1 MAGEWAPS
9 QTAPCSQFRVSRSG
23 AGSFWTKR
31 DCMRLWILGTAFLT
45 PWLRQ
50 RCMSVV
56 AARLPRTHGQC
67 FWGCSNLAI
76 SNPIWTT
83 DSLNQDVFNGAG
95 LMSFGT
101 CWGRHGR
108 TGSLQIC
115 CVVSRRTRI
124 FWLRAVW
131 SAREPRLQTTFAST
145 AFAGRF
151 PHQKFMSLH
160 INRTPPSAG
169 TDGRPSPKAVS
180 IRSGGMT
187 YTSYRTGRGMDC
199 RSRTS

>member
-1 MAGEWAPS
+1 
-9 QTAPCSQFRVSRSG
+9 
-23 AGSFWTKR
+23 
-31 DCMRLWILGTAFLT
+31 MRLWILGTAFLT

-83 DSLNQDVFNGAG
+83 DSLNQDVFSGAG

-108 TGSLQIC
+108 TGSLQAC

-131 SAREPRLQTTFAST
+131 SARESRLETTFAST
-145 AFAGRF
+145 VFAGRF
-151 PHQKFMSLH
+151 PHQKFMSRH

-169 TDGRPSPKAVS
+169 TGGRPSPKAVS